1 MRTLWNDCEPS
12 KGFVRSG
19 RSVRQYDLLLRCS
32 SARLVW
38 GFRVSAF
45 AFFYSGGAL
54 LDSRV
59 RNHASVQGRSAVWN
73 LSFQEEVLA
82 LPCCSEKICHILF
95 YLTAFCIIRAFPP
108 HLHPLFSSF
117 PIWPIC
123 PFCLP
128 FCIPPR
134 FSRFSSLASPGL
146 PFRNSAIFAT
156 KITQSKVK
164 PLASESGNFFPR
176 QNCGFSKIA
185 LDKLPVT

>member
-1 MRTLWNDCEPS
+1 M
-12 KGFVRSG
+12 
-19 RSVRQYDLLLRCS
+19 RQYDLLLRCS
-32 SARLVW
+32 STRLVL
-38 GFRVSAF
+38 GFLVSAF
-45 AFFYSGGAL
+45 TFLYSEDAPLG
-54 LDSRV
+54 SKV
-59 RNHASVQGRSAVWN
+59 RNHARVQGRSAVWN

-82 LPCCSEKICHILF
+82 LPCCSEKICHILSC
-95 YLTAFCIIRAFPP
+95 LTAFCIIRAFPP

-123 PFCLP
+123 PFSL
-128 FCIPPR
+128 PPR
-134 FSRFSSLASPGL
+134 FSRFSSLASPRL